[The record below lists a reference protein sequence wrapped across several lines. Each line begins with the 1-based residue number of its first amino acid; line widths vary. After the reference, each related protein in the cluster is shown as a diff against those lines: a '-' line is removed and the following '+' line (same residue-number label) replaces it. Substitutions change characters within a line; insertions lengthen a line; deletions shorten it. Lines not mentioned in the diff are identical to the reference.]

1 MRYAVIMEGTV
12 TNVIVL
18 REINAG
24 DFPGAVALHDR
35 PVGIGDT
42 YSDGKF
48 YRDGE
53 ELLTAAE
60 EIAAMQTAAVVVLR
74 FVVADNDRLAAGALY
89 PKWAA
94 GAHSMGD
101 IYTAR
106 GQVWECIQAY
116 DNAVY
121 PDIVPGGAAW
131 GTFHRPLHATSPD
144 TARPWVQPT
153 GAHDIYK
160 KGEYMTL
167 DGVLYKCLQDTA
179 YSPAEYAAA
188 WEVQNA

>member
-1 MRYAVIMEGTV
+1 MRYAIVTGGAV
-12 TNVIVL
+12 TNVIAL
-18 REINAG
+18 RETNAG
-24 DFPGAVALHDR
+24 EFPGAVALHDR

-42 YSDGKF
+42 YSEGKF

-60 EIAAMQTAAVVVLR
+60 EIVAMQTAAVVALR
-74 FVVADNDRLAAGALY
+74 FVVADNDRLAASALY
-89 PKWAA
+89 PKWVEGQHAA
-94 GAHSMGD
+94 EEL
-101 IYTAR
+101 YTAR

-160 KGEYMTL
+160 AGEYMTL

-188 WEVQNA
+188 WEAVT

>member
-1 MRYAVIMEGTV
+1 MNYAIIENGVVG
-12 TNVIVL
+12 NVIVL
-18 REINAG
+18 RPANAG
-24 DFPGAVALHDR
+24 EFPGAVALHDR
-35 PVGIGDT
+35 PVGIGDS
-42 YSDGKF
+42 YQDGKF

-53 ELLTAAE
+53 EVLTAAE
-60 EIAAMQTAAVVVLR
+60 EIAAMQTAAVAVLR
-74 FVVADNDRLAAGALY
+74 FVTVDNDRLAAGALY
-89 PKWAA
+89 PKWIEGEHAA
-94 GAHSMGD
+94 GEL
-101 IYTAR
+101 YTAR

-160 KGEYMTL
+160 AGEYMTL

-188 WEVQNA
+188 WEAVT